1 MILRVK
7 HKGSGVLLEKDELRA
22 YLEKK
27 FHEINVW
34 ASGVITALVVITFI
48 CIFFLINAN
57 IYYYYILILFPIA
70 GRYYLGIMVLKWLS
84 NLFRELIEI

>member
-7 HKGSGVLLEKDELRA
+7 HKGSRILLEKDELRD

-34 ASGVITALVVITFI
+34 ASGVITALVVVTLV
-48 CIFFLINAN
+48 CIFFLINAETF
-57 IYYYYILILFPIA
+57 YYYLLLILPIL
-70 GRYYLGIMVLKWLS
+70 GRYLFGIVVLRWLS
-84 NLFRELIEI
+84 KLFKELVEI